1 MGVSVEL
8 WVLSLQ
14 GEEES
19 EEEDDA
25 EAEASWKK
33 IKESYSIYP

>member
-1 MGVSVEL
+1 MRV
-8 WVLSLQ
+8 Q

-25 EAEASWKK
+25 EAEASWKRSK
-33 IKESYSIYP
+33 KVTAYTPRPQAIPP